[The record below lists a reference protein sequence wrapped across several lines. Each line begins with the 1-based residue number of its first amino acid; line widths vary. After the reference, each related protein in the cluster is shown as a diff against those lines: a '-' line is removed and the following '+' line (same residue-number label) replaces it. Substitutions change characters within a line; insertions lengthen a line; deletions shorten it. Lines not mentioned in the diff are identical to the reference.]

1 MQYEENCMI
10 DTVFLNEPGKN
21 VAILMRHADRG
32 RIISGVN
39 EDEPLNELGIKN
51 SIEFGKKLRRYDS
64 VKIFTSPIGRCIRT
78 GEAIL
83 QGIEKNGHILQ
94 SNMLGEPGPFVFDKE
109 LAKGAFKEFSTRG
122 VVKNQI
128 ARVEMAG
135 IRPLEEGCELLRSL
149 IESEINI
156 NAKNNLLIFI
166 THDAI
171 IVPFIHLYTGEMFDK
186 EHWIAFSDGAI
197 IMKDKENIQMNR
209 NGKFYAMH

>member
-1 MQYEENCMI
+1 MI
-10 DTVFLNEPGKN
+10 DTNFLNEPGKN

-51 SIEFGKKLRRYDS
+51 SIEFGKKLRQYNS
-64 VKIFTSPIGRCIRT
+64 AKIFVSPIGRCIRT

-83 QGIEKNGHILQ
+83 QGLEKPGSVLQ

-109 LAKGAFKEFSTRG
+109 LAKGTFKELSTRG

-135 IRPLEEGCELLRSL
+135 IRPFEKGCELLKNH
-149 IESEINI
+149 IVSEINI
-156 NAKNNLLIFI
+156 NTKSNLLIFI
-166 THDAI
+166 THDSI
-171 IVPFIHLYTGEMFDK
+171 IVPFIHLYTGEIFDK
-186 EHWIAFSDGAI
+186 EHWIGFSDGAI
-197 IMKDKENIQMNR
+197 IKKDKENIQMIR